1 MKIAMAT
8 SFRLDEV
15 SGTPIHARAIARSL
29 VNRGHEVFV
38 ITTENR
44 KTPWIIQERL
54 DNFKIYRIPLWLNLA
69 ISLYLLA
76 REKPAVISAQA
87 QGALAGIT
95 LPAVLLGIPLVY
107 EVHGL
112 FRDEMEFSYEGRTW
126 RYYVYDAAERLALPR
141 VQKCIVLSEK
151 VREFYLQELGLKG
164 EDVQTFYPAVPFS
177 QFQQRKDLGGVR
189 ALRAQCEGNLVVMY
203 AGSLYPAQGV
213 DLLVESI
220 PSVLREV
227 PNVKFVIIGD
237 EPQTW
242 YQKLLRK
249 TAPFKN
255 QIIFISYQPH
265 EDIPSYL
272 DVADVLVIPRP
283 DLKLN
288 RVSPRKMCEYMAMGK
303 AIVATD
309 VADFKKIFA
318 DLDCGVVTDC
328 NALSLAQGLI
338 RVLRDNKLRRRLGAN
353 ARRAARERFDFP
365 EIIGSYLS
373 VYHAAIR
380 KKIRGPALA
389 SS

>member
-1 MKIAMAT
+1 MAV
-8 SFRLDEV
+8 SFRMDEV
-15 SGTPIHARAIARSL
+15 SGTPIHARAIACTL
-29 VNRGHEVFV
+29 VKGGNEVFV
-38 ITTENR
+38 IATESR
-44 KTPWIIQERL
+44 LTPWITRERL
-54 DNFKIYRIPLWLNLA
+54 DNIKIYRIPLWLSPFF
-69 ISLYLLA
+69 SLYILA
-76 REKPAVISAQA
+76 REKPQVISAQA
-87 QGALAGIT
+87 QGALASIT
-95 LPAVLLGIPLVY
+95 WPAVLLGIPLVY

-112 FRDEMEFSYEGRTW
+112 FRDEMEYAYGGRTW
-126 RYYVYDAAERLALPR
+126 RYYVYDAAERLALPW

-164 EDVQTFYPAVPFS
+164 EDVQMFYPAVPFS
-177 QFQQRKDLGGVR
+177 QFQQRKDLPGVR

-203 AGSLYPAQGV
+203 AGSIYPAQGV

-237 EPQTW
+237 QPQTW

-249 TAPFKN
+249 TAPFKD
-255 QIIFISYQPH
+255 QMIFISYQPH

-318 DLDCGVVTDC
+318 DLDCGVVTGCD
-328 NALSLAQGLI
+328 ALSLAQGLI
-338 RVLRDNKLRRRLGAN
+338 RVLRDNNLRRRLGAK
-353 ARRAARERFDFP
+353 ARRAARERFDFHKM
-365 EIIGSYLS
+365 IGNYLL

-380 KKIRGPALA
+380 KKMENPRSHPLKYF
-389 SS
+389 